1 MKLTINGQERDF
13 ADIQNA
19 RELVE
24 NLGLINKP
32 IAIELNYK
40 ILPKQK
46 LETTK
51 LSDGDKLEIVSFVGG
66 G

>member
-1 MKLTINGQERDF
+1 MKLTVNGQERDF
-13 ADIQNA
+13 NNIQNA
-19 RELVE
+19 KELVE
-24 NLGLINKP
+24 KLGLINKP

-46 LETTK
+46 LEATK
-51 LSDGDKLEIVSFVGG
+51 LSEGDKLEIVSFVGG

>member
-40 ILPKQK
+40 ILHKQK